1 MNTIEESDI
10 GNLSEEL
17 KGLQSDKLKNN
28 IIINSYKESL
38 ANDLKNGNL
47 GKDMIDTINKK
58 KIIKISMAKQ
68 LKYKLN
74 KFIDKVDTET
84 SKDILNPVKKGIMKQ
99 YKDDDIDK
107 LSLYSKELAEDNIK
121 KDLEIKTLTQ

>member
-74 KFIDKVDTET
+74 KFIDKVF
-84 SKDILNPVKKGIMKQ
+84 N
-99 YKDDDIDK
+99 
-107 LSLYSKELAEDNIK
+107 
-121 KDLEIKTLTQ
+121 TL